1 MNLSDPSLLIIA
13 AARYKALSL
22 ISTHY
27 RTGYQR
33 AGFTFD
39 VHSDG
44 ILLQHSGQTVAV
56 MPGGFTRAD
65 VLAGLQGA
73 VKAHTE
79 TLALMIRDQLKARL
93 DLAGNQYV
101 HVDLE
106 YDLPRLV
113 STEKTVLVF
122 RVRGVMGKIHG
133 SVLIGLADTHM
144 RIQAPGYEEY
154 VLVKADTYQALIDAA
169 IDAYNRQPM
178 LVAGSFRTMSQN
190 PN

>member
-1 MNLSDPSLLIIA
+1 MNLSDPSLLINA
-13 AARYKALSL
+13 AARYKALSS

-39 VHSDG
+39 VHSEG
-44 ILLQHSGQTVAV
+44 VHLRHSGQTVAV

-65 VLAGLQGA
+65 VLAGLQCA
-73 VKAHTE
+73 VKTHTE

-93 DLAGNQYV
+93 DLAENQYV

-133 SVLIGLADTHM
+133 SVLLGLSDTHM
-144 RIQAPGYEEY
+144 RIQAPGYAEY
-154 VLVKADTYQALIDAA
+154 ILVKADTYQAQLDAA
-169 IDAYNRQPM
+169 IDAYNRHPL
-178 LVAGSFRTMSQN
+178 LVAGSSGTHN
-190 PN
+190 AAAL